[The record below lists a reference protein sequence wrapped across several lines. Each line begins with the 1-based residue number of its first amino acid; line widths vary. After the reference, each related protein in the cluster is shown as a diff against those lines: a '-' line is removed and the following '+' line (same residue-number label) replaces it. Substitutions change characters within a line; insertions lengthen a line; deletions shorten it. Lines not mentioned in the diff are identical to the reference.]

1 MAISRQEKEAQV
13 TALKE
18 ELSKSSLSVLA
29 SYSGLSVQDS
39 QILRKQIKDQGGSFR
54 VVKNAMLKL
63 AVADTH
69 KEVDLS
75 ELEGPVAMAFGYD
88 DPIIA
93 AKVIADHA
101 KKNDS
106 LKPIMAIDNQ
116 GQVLSA
122 EEVGRLADLPPKEV
136 LLGQVVG
143 VVAAPLSGMVGVLSG
158 NLRGLV
164 TVLDKAAQSKS

>member
-1 MAISRQEKEAQV
+1 MAISREEKEAQV
-13 TALKE
+13 AALKE

-39 QILRKQIKDQGGSFR
+39 QELRKQIKEQGGGFR
-54 VVKNAMLKL
+54 VVKNAMLKI

-75 ELEGPVAMAFGYD
+75 ELEGPVAMAFGYE
-88 DPIIA
+88 DPVVA
-93 AKVIADHA
+93 AKAISDHA
-101 KKNDS
+101 KKHDS
-106 LKPIMAIDNQ
+106 LKPIMAIDDQ

-143 VVAAPLSGMVGVLSG
+143 TIAAPLSGMVGVLAG

-164 TVLDKAAQSKS
+164 TVLDKVAQE